1 MTGAFEDAERLLAP
15 LWDADPA
22 TLGADESA
30 ALLVWQA
37 SGLVDNGGLPAL
49 VDGLGPRSDEVVAA
63 FGRLGLRRRAA
74 VLADGLALL
83 PRRRDADAGSR
94 LAVPLWRRRG
104 LEDRLAQAEQRFYAL
119 DEVEPVAD
127 AVVARLR
134 GGRG

>member
-1 MTGAFEDAERLLAP
+1 
-15 LWDADPA
+15 
-22 TLGADESA
+22 
-30 ALLVWQA
+30 
-37 SGLVDNGGLPAL
+37 VDNGGLPAL

-83 PRRRDADAGSR
+83 SRRRDADAGSR